1 MNHALGVQSLVEA
14 IDSRNRNGSLNDDL
28 IAAEIAAAQSHV
40 GFGTW
45 VIGQIRKGFAL
56 IGIRRAERPETLE
69 ESVAR
74 LASVSPHLLDDI
86 GLDAKGHLAIPE
98 EVPAGRGLVRT
109 RLVESDAEAMKPAA
123 EAIKPVAPVGISSG
137 YPFGNI
143 AAAE

>member
-1 MNHALGVQSLVEA
+1 MNHALGVQSLVDA
-14 IDSRNRNGSLNDDL
+14 IDSRKRNGSLNDDL
-28 IAAEIAAAQSHV
+28 IAAEMAAAQAHV

-45 VIGQIRKGFAL
+45 VIGRIRKGFAV

-86 GLDAKGHLAIPE
+86 GLDAKGQLAITE
-98 EVPAGRGLVRT
+98 DVPSGREPGRT
-109 RLVESDAEAMKPAA
+109 RLVESDAEAMKPPV
-123 EAIKPVAPVGISSG
+123 EATKPIVSVGISSG